1 VAVLSRDA
9 ALRRFAAFTTASVA
23 WKVAVV
29 AAALV
34 LLVRLGG
41 GH

>member
-1 VAVLSRDA
+1 MAVLSRDA
-9 ALRRFAAFTTASVA
+9 ALRRFAAFSAASIA